1 MSALVLLQVRRGGH
15 PHAIKTTYR
24 EVMRRRLP
32 SLATVLVAA
41 LAIAFAPFGPAL
53 GWGATGHEFVSGVA
67 AELLPEELPQFVRTP
82 EAIADIAVYGRE
94 LDRSKGAGDPHD
106 KERDPG
112 HFVSLDDAGL
122 VAGLLA
128 LDALPG
134 TREAYDGALRAGG
147 KATQY
152 SAGYLPLAIEDGWQQ
167 LVKDFAYWRAASV
180 GARTAVSSADRAWFE
195 ADRKRREHLTIRDLG
210 VWSHYV
216 GDASQP
222 MHVSIHFDGWGPF
235 DNPRGFSNRRGLHAH
250 FEGPFVRAN
259 VERGRVKAATAP
271 YRACTC
277 SIRDRTTALILASH
291 AAVVPLYELDLKGAF
306 TDGNEA
312 GIAFATARLADSAS
326 VLRDMIVDAW
336 RASTDMGVGY
346 PMISVRD
353 IEAGRHVLT
362 RDDFG
367 RD

>member
-1 MSALVLLQVRRGGH
+1 MLKHQSTPLRIHLLSR
-15 PHAIKTTYR
+15 A
-24 EVMRRRLP
+24 
-32 SLATVLVAA
+32 AA
-41 LAIAFAPFGPAL
+41 LLLALPIAIAPLADAL
-53 GWGATGHEFVSGVA
+53 GWGATGHEFVSGVG
-67 AELLPEELPQFVRTP
+67 AELLPEELPAFVRTP
-82 EAIADIAVYGRE
+82 EAIADIAVLGRE

-128 LDALPG
+128 LDALPP
-134 TREAYDGALRAGG
+134 TREAYDSALRAGG

-152 SAGYLPLAIEDGWQQ
+152 SVGYLPLAIVDGWQQ

-180 GARTAVSSADRAWFE
+180 GARTAADPAERAWFD
-195 ADRKRREHLTIRDLG
+195 ADRQRRERLAIRDLG

-222 MHVSIHFDGWGPF
+222 QHVSIHFDGWGPF
-235 DNPRGFSNRRGLHAH
+235 DNPRGFSTRRGLHAH
-250 FEGPFVRAN
+250 FEGAFVRAN
-259 VERGRVKAATAP
+259 VQREKVKEATAP

-277 SIRDRTTALILASH
+277 SIRDRATALILASH
-291 AAVVPLYELDLKGAF
+291 AAIVPLYELDLQGAF

-336 RASTDMGVGY
+336 RASADMGVGY

-353 IEAGRHVLT
+353 IESGKRILT